1 MTEKRQPINP
11 PKIAKNGHF
20 EPMSDIIGS
29 SSQ

>member
-20 EPMSDIIGS
+20 EPMSDIIGY
-29 SSQ
+29 Q